1 MRFVSWRDPAL
12 KLKVETCCSAHC
24 AAHSVRNP
32 TKLRYWRWLSVSAPG
47 SMLQSRLAVRSGIQ
61 TSPIG
66 TYNSKFPRFPTYL
79 VAFGA
84 AHSDM
89 AGILIIA
96 HAPFASA
103 LRECITHIYGG
114 LPARIGV
121 IDVMPDCDPVEVR
134 RVCAFR
140 NRPSEGR
147 KRRDRPHRRVRRHA
161 CEYRAEPGQRR
172 AFACLPASIC
182 RCSCARSAIATT
194 PLDTLAEKSL
204 QGGSKGIQEL
214 DASTPVNPCAMASA
228 AAAAAAAVASCAA
241 DAAATSCMPAKVAS
255 H

>member
-1 MRFVSWRDPAL
+1 
-12 KLKVETCCSAHC
+12 
-24 AAHSVRNP
+24 
-32 TKLRYWRWLSVSAPG
+32 
-47 SMLQSRLAVRSGIQ
+47 MLQSRFAVRLAISGIA
-61 TSPIG
+61 IG
-66 TYNSKFPRFPTYL
+66 IYNSKFPQFPTYL

-121 IDVMPDCDPVEVR
+121 IDVKPDCDPVEVR
-134 RVCAFR
+134 
-140 NRPSEGR
+140 
-147 KRRDRPHRRVRRHA
+147 
-161 CEYRAEPGQRR
+161 
-172 AFACLPASIC
+172 AFARSEIDRLKEENGAIVLTDVFGATPANIAQSLASNSVRVLAGVNLPMLVRAVC
-182 RCSCARSAIATT
+182 YRTT

-228 AAAAAAAVASCAA
+228 AAAAAAAVTSCAA
-241 DAAATSCMPAKVAS
+241 NAAATSCMPAKVAS